1 MTKET
6 FERALELDK
15 EMQAL
20 SDVEYLFMNYTEFR
34 ELILQNMD
42 DGHKIINRA
51 ILSDEA
57 KNVCLSAIRKLKN
70 LKMIEFENL

>member
-1 MTKET
+1 MTKEI
-6 FERALELDK
+6 FKRAQELDE

-20 SDVEYLFMNYTEFR
+20 SDAEFLFMNCTDTR
-34 ELILQNMD
+34 ELILQSRD
-42 DGHKIINRA
+42 DSHKLINRA

-57 KNVCLSAIRKLKN
+57 KNVCLSAIRKLRN

>member
-1 MTKET
+1 MTKEI
-6 FERALELDK
+6 FERAQELDR

-20 SDVEYLFMNYTEFR
+20 SDAEFLFINCNDCR
-34 ELILQNMD
+34 ELVLQSND
-42 DGHKIINRA
+42 DGHRIINRA
-51 ILSDEA
+51 ALSDET